1 MAVRERVH
9 AADLATA
16 APVAV
21 PETAAVRVWAWV
33 GGLILLFIAWV
44 LLRWVTGPYFHRVP
58 AGPTPLPGW
67 MKANLIF
74 WQAISPL
81 AALTLIGAL
90 VVRPLIRERT
100 IHLDGRF
107 VLAFATLWFQDP
119 LCNFTGSW
127 VTYNSWMVNMGS
139 WHADV
144 PGSASFAAP
153 GQMLAEP
160 LLLIPFLY
168 VYFFWLACVMGSRLM
183 RGIARRRPS
192 AGKPTLIAGCF
203 LVICAFDFV
212 LEGLIWMPG
221 GAWTLA
227 GGTDPVLFAGTY
239 HQFTVNEWIPV
250 SVTLTA
256 VACIRHFRDDL
267 GRTFAERGIDRLKVT
282 PRRRLVMQTLAIVG
296 AVQVAMFC
304 CYTAPNFV
312 FGLHATRWPDAV
324 QARSYL
330 TDYLCGEGTA
340 RACPG
345 PEVPN
350 IRNAN
355 GTAGRSTA
363 YISHAGR
370 LVLPTH
376 ARFPRLVPFTRG

>member
-1 MAVRERVH
+1 
-9 AADLATA
+9 
-16 APVAV
+16 
-21 PETAAVRVWAWV
+21 
-33 GGLILLFIAWV
+33 
-44 LLRWVTGPYFHRVP
+44 VTGPYFHRVP

-74 WQAISPL
+74 WQTISPIAAIS
-81 AALTLIGAL
+81 LIGVL
-90 VVRPLIRERT
+90 VVRPLVRERT
-100 IHLDGRF
+100 IPLDGRF

-127 VTYNSWMVNMGS
+127 VTYNTWMFNMGS

-168 VYFFWLACVMGSRLM
+168 VYFFWLACVMGSAIM
-183 RGIARRRPS
+183 RRITSWRPA
-192 AGKPTLIAGCF
+192 AGKPTLIGGCL
-203 LVICAFDFV
+203 LVILLFDFV

-227 GGTDPVLFAGTY
+227 GGTDPVLFSGSY
-239 HQFTVNEWIPV
+239 HQFTVNEWVPV
-250 SVTLTA
+250 SLTLTA
-256 VACIRHFRDDL
+256 VACVRHFRDDL
-267 GRTFAERGIDRLKVT
+267 GRTFAERGVDRLNAT
-282 PRRRLVMQTLAIVG
+282 PRRKLLMQTLAIIG
-296 AVQVAMFC
+296 AVQVVMFC

-312 FGLHATRWPDAV
+312 FGLHATRWPTAV
-324 QARSYL
+324 QKRSYF
-330 TDYLCGEGTA
+330 TDYICGQGTP

-345 PEVPN
+345 PDVPN

-355 GTAGRSTA
+355 STAGATTT
-363 YISHAGR
+363 YISRTGR
-370 LVLPTH
+370 LQDPGRS
-376 ARFPRLVPFTRG
+376 AFPKPVPFATR